1 MLFTTHQY
9 LIFFLVVFAV
19 YWAMPWPRLRV
30 YLLLT
35 ASFYFYATWNEWLAL
50 LVTGTATL
58 DYFLARGIDTSR
70 ARGLRRLFAG
80 TSIAVNLGVL
90 CVFKYVNFFLESLY
104 DVTGVIPKDRYL
116 LDVIVPFGI
125 SFYTFE
131 SISYTVDV

>member
-1 MLFTTHQY
+1 MLFTAHQY
-9 LIFFLVVFAV
+9 LIFFVAVFAV

-30 YLLLT
+30 YLLLA

-58 DYFLARGIDTSR
+58 DYFLARGIDAAR

-90 CVFKYVNFFLESLY
+90 CVFKYVNFFLESFY
-104 DVTGVIPKDRYL
+104 QG
-116 LDVIVPFGI
+116 FGI
-125 SFYTFE
+125 AY
-131 SISYTVDV
+131 